1 MKKQKGIVLILT
13 LATLLLISLATIGLI
28 FVLNARVKQH
38 ERGIDRSMAYYLC
51 ETGASFAL
59 IDFSFSGIP
68 NNPDFSNRVQPGVPR
83 TYAFTMGGKTYYITY
98 EVRRT
103 EGGFEFTA
111 SVSSPLGLGCTYTL
125 TLRGR
130 RGFPFFIRGWPQSH

>member
-1 MKKQKGIVLILT
+1 MNKQKGIVLILS

-38 ERGIDRSMAYYLC
+38 ERGIDRSVAYYLC

-59 IDFSFSGIP
+59 IDFSFSNG
-68 NNPDFSNRVQPGVPR
+68 PDPGFSGRVVENVPR
-83 TYAFTMGGKTYYITY
+83 TYDFTMGGKTYHITY
-98 EVRRT
+98 VVKKI
-103 EGGFEFTA
+103 EGDYEFTA
-111 SVSSPLGLGCTYTL
+111 SVDSPFGLGCTYKL